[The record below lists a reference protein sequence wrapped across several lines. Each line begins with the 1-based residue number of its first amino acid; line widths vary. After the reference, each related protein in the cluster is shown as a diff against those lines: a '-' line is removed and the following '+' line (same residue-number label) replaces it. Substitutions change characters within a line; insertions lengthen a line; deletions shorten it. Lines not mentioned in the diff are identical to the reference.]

1 MATSSSTKKDSSS
14 SSSSRW
20 HNFSTR
26 ISTSLASA
34 LLEWL
39 LILFLFITA
48 VFSYVITKFASY
60 CKLKAPCLFCSRID
74 HVLGKERNGYYLD
87 LICSFHKS
95 EISSLVYCCKH
106 DKLVNIQGVCETCI
120 LSAATV
126 DKSNAE
132 SSEFLVGDKSVE
144 DESGSVF
151 DQDHPLLGKSER
163 TERTVPGHCSC
174 CSERFALNCYDRN
187 FVFTESRTRS
197 REVDF
202 DVADDGEI
210 ESSLYERISA
220 KKVVSVRDQRV
231 RNDRAD
237 PLSRVGYTELK
248 INSDTESE
256 YEVPLSDDDG
266 VSVPVRRTDDTEEDI
281 RVPLTDDTEEDK
293 RVPCEYVEL
302 PSVDDSNED
311 LTSGKLGTSA
321 SVFEPLLSEPGMQV
335 ENTDICGIKTV
346 AAAVESGNGLTELK
360 WQKIERSAVCPSSSE
375 ATPFNNVPTLS
386 NKTGVPVEVSKE
398 NDDLRT
404 DEEGLTSEQGPSMES
419 EENIKSGNKL
429 KASEEGLEPTI
440 ASSDVGQQ
448 NPNLLD
454 LGDAYKLAVGN
465 RGRQLSGMLAEHWLG
480 KDSSRVNEDL
490 KILMSQFSATRG
502 TDMSFNDI
510 SPRLSINS
518 EEAKSSDVSNSTGMQ
533 ILQKMIS
540 LERNESGLS
549 LDGSIV
555 GEIEGESPVDKLKRQ
570 VDHDRKLMNAL
581 YKELEEERNASAIAA
596 SQALA
601 MITRLQEE
609 KATLHMEALQ
619 HLRMMDE
626 QSEYEMEALQNA
638 NDLLA
643 EKEKEIEDLEAKVEF
658 YRKNFPNETLLENTV
673 EKNSEMKVKDIGL
686 DHSQCTFV
694 ENNGSV
700 PEKSVAENP
709 NIYDK
714 TDILLT
720 SAEEKNIQSV
730 KSSLVEFPDEKLYIS
745 QRLKKLEKQVYFFL
759 NTHHSPDNLPNSE
772 NIGKEVP
779 ENSENLDNNLL
790 TEDSLPSFKLN
801 SDATIDD
808 QSSKKPPVCK
818 QNGEIESS
826 GCSSPVLCE
835 NSDLASTRSV
845 VSDFIERLQALEAD
859 HSFLEHTINLLSEG
873 GEGLK
878 LLQEIADRLQQLRM
892 IGIRERDHPVA

>member
-1 MATSSSTKKDSSS
+1 MATSSSKRDSS

-20 HNFSTR
+20 HKFSTR

-60 CKLKAPCLFCSRID
+60 CKLKTPCLFCSRID
-74 HVLGKERNGYYLD
+74 HVIGKEKRGYYLD
-87 LICSFHKS
+87 LICSYHKS
-95 EISSLVYCCKH
+95 EISSLVYCCEH
-106 DKLVNIQGVCETCI
+106 DNLVNIQGVCETCI
-120 LSAATV
+120 LSTATV
-126 DKSNAE
+126 DKLNAE
-132 SSEFLVGDKSVE
+132 SSKLLVGKSVE
-144 DESGSVF
+144 EESGSMF
-151 DQDHPLLGKSER
+151 DRDPLLDTSER
-163 TERTVPGHCSC
+163 RIAGQCSC
-174 CSERFALNCYDRN
+174 CSEQFVLNCYDKN
-187 FVFTESRTRS
+187 FVFTKSTARS
-197 REVDF
+197 RAVDF
-202 DVADDGEI
+202 DVLDDVEN
-210 ESSLYERISA
+210 SLYEKISA
-220 KKVVSVRDQRV
+220 KPFVSVRDARV
-231 RNDRAD
+231 RNDHAD
-237 PLSRVGYTELK
+237 RLSRVGYTELK
-248 INSDTESE
+248 ISSDTESE

-266 VSVPVRRTDDTEEDI
+266 VSEPVLRRDDAEDDVRVPLTDDTEEDI
-281 RVPLTDDTEEDK
+281 RVPY
-293 RVPCEYVEL
+293 EYVEL

-311 LTSGKLGTSA
+311 LISGKLGTSA

-335 ENTDICGIKTV
+335 ENIDIGDIKTV

-360 WQKIERSAVCPSSSE
+360 WEKIERSAVCPSPSE
-375 ATPFNNVPTLS
+375 ATPFNDVPILS
-386 NKTGVPVEVSKE
+386 SKIGGPVEVSKE
-398 NDDLRT
+398 NYGFRT
-404 DEEGLTSEQGPSMES
+404 DEEGLTSDRGPTMDS
-419 EENIKSGNKL
+419 EENINSGNKL
-429 KASEEGLEPTI
+429 KASEEGSEPTLV
-440 ASSDVGQQ
+440 SSDIGQQ

-480 KDSSRVNEDL
+480 KDSVRVNEDL
-490 KILMSQFSATRG
+490 KILLSQFSATRG

-643 EKEKEIEDLEAKVEF
+643 EKEKEIEELEAKVEF
-658 YRKNFPNETLLENTV
+658 YRKSFPNDMLENTV

-686 DHSQCTFV
+686 DHSQCTFT
-694 ENNGSV
+694 ENNECV

-709 NIYDK
+709 NK
-714 TDILLT
+714 TDILLM
-720 SAEEKNIQSV
+720 EEKNIQSV
-730 KSSLVEFPDEKLYIS
+730 NSSLMEFQDEKLYIS

-759 NTHHSPDNLPNSE
+759 DTHHSQDNLPNSE
-772 NIGKEVP
+772 NIGNEYP
-779 ENSENLDNNLL
+779 ENSEKLDNNLL
-790 TEDSLPSFKLN
+790 KEDSLSSFELN

-808 QSSKKPPVCK
+808 PSSKKPPVCK
-818 QNGEIESS
+818 QNGEIEYS
-826 GCSSPVLCE
+826 GGSSPVLCG

-845 VSDFIERLQALEAD
+845 VSDFIERIQALEAD

-878 LLQEIADRLQQLRM
+878 LLQEIANRLQQLRI

>member
-1 MATSSSTKKDSSS
+1 MATSSSKRDSS

-20 HNFSTR
+20 HSFSTR

-39 LILFLFITA
+39 LILFLFTSA
-48 VFSYVITKFASY
+48 VFSFVITKFASY
-60 CKLKAPCLFCSRID
+60 CKLKPPCLFCSRID
-74 HVLGKERNGYYLD
+74 HVLGKEKNGYYFD
-87 LICSFHKS
+87 LICGYHKS

-106 DKLVNIQGVCETCI
+106 DKLVNIEGVCETCI
-120 LSAATV
+120 LSAA
-126 DKSNAE
+126 NANPE
-132 SSEFLVGDKSVE
+132 SSKLLVE

-151 DQDHPLLGKSER
+151 TSER
-163 TERTVPGHCSC
+163 GHCSC
-174 CSERFALNCYDRN
+174 CSERFVMNCY
-187 FVFTESRTRS
+187 ESRTRS
-197 REVDF
+197 RVVDF
-202 DVADDGEI
+202 DVVDDVEV
-210 ESSLYERISA
+210 EKISA
-220 KKVVSVRDQRV
+220 KSVGDC
-231 RNDRAD
+231 AD

-248 INSDTESE
+248 ISSDTESQ
-256 YEVPLSDDDG
+256 YEVALLDNEG
-266 VSVPVRRTDDTEEDI
+266 V
-281 RVPLTDDTEEDK
+281 
-293 RVPCEYVEL
+293 RVPCQYVEL
-302 PSVDDSNED
+302 CSVDDLNED

-321 SVFEPLLSEPGMQV
+321 SVFEPLLSESRMQV
-335 ENTDICGIKTV
+335 ENIHVDGIKTV
-346 AAAVESGNGLTELK
+346 AAAAVESGNGLTELK
-360 WQKIERSAVCPSSSE
+360 WQKIERSAVCPSPSE
-375 ATPFNNVPTLS
+375 ATPFNDVPTLS
-386 NKTGVPVEVSKE
+386 SKIGVPVEVSKE
-398 NDDLRT
+398 NDDFRN
-404 DEEGLTSEQGPSMES
+404 DEEGLTSKQGPTVDS
-419 EENIKSGNKL
+419 EENINSGNKL
-429 KASEEGLEPTI
+429 IASEGGLESTLV
-440 ASSDVGQQ
+440 SSDIGQQ
-448 NPNLLD
+448 NLNSLD

-465 RGRQLSGMLAEHWLG
+465 RGRQLSGMLAEHWLW

-658 YRKNFPNETLLENTV
+658 YRNNFPNEMLLENTV

-694 ENNGSV
+694 ENNESV

-720 SAEEKNIQSV
+720 SAKEKNIQSV
-730 KSSLVEFPDEKLYIS
+730 KSSIMEFQDEKLYIS

-759 NTHHSPDNLPNSE
+759 NTHHSQDNLPYSENVGNEYPDNSE
-772 NIGKEVP
+772 K
-779 ENSENLDNNLL
+779 LDNNLL
-790 TEDSLPSFKLN
+790 TEDSLLSFKLN

-808 QSSKKPPVCK
+808 PSSKKLPVCK
-818 QNGEIESS
+818 QNGETEYS
-826 GCSSPVLCE
+826 GGCSPVLFE
-835 NSDLASTRSV
+835 NNDLASTRSV
-845 VSDFIERLQALEAD
+845 VSDFMERLQALEAD
-859 HSFLEHTINLLSEG
+859 HSFLEHTISLLSEG
-873 GEGLK
+873 GEGIK
-878 LLQEIADRLQQLRM
+878 LLHEIADRLQQLRK

>member
-1 MATSSSTKKDSSS
+1 MATSSSKRDSSS

-39 LILFLFITA
+39 LILFLFTSA

-74 HVLGKERNGYYLD
+74 HVLG
-87 LICSFHKS
+87 
-95 EISSLVYCCKH
+95 
-106 DKLVNIQGVCETCI
+106 VCETCI
-120 LSAATV
+120 LSAA
-126 DKSNAE
+126 NANPE
-132 SSEFLVGDKSVE
+132 SSKLLVE

-151 DQDHPLLGKSER
+151 TSER
-163 TERTVPGHCSC
+163 GHCSC
-174 CSERFALNCYDRN
+174 CSERFVMNCY
-187 FVFTESRTRS
+187 ESRTRS
-197 REVDF
+197 RVVDF
-202 DVADDGEI
+202 DVVDDVEV
-210 ESSLYERISA
+210 EKISA
-220 KKVVSVRDQRV
+220 KSVGDC
-231 RNDRAD
+231 AD

-248 INSDTESE
+248 ISSDTESQ
-256 YEVPLSDDDG
+256 YEVALLDNEG
-266 VSVPVRRTDDTEEDI
+266 VSVPVHGRDDTEED
-281 RVPLTDDTEEDK
+281 V

-302 PSVDDSNED
+302 CSVDDSNED

-321 SVFEPLLSEPGMQV
+321 SVFEPLLSESRMQV
-335 ENTDICGIKTV
+335 ENIHVDGIKT
-346 AAAVESGNGLTELK
+346 AAAAAESGNGLTELK
-360 WQKIERSAVCPSSSE
+360 WQKIERSAVCPSPSE
-375 ATPFNNVPTLS
+375 ATPFNDVPTLS
-386 NKTGVPVEVSKE
+386 SKIGVPVEVSKE
-398 NDDLRT
+398 NDDFRN
-404 DEEGLTSEQGPSMES
+404 DEEGLTSKQGPTVDS
-419 EENIKSGNKL
+419 EENINSGNKL
-429 KASEEGLEPTI
+429 IASEGGLESTLV
-440 ASSDVGQQ
+440 SSDIGQQ
-448 NPNLLD
+448 NLNSLD

-465 RGRQLSGMLAEHWLG
+465 RGRQLSGMLAEHWLW

-502 TDMSFNDI
+502 TDMSFSDI

-658 YRKNFPNETLLENTV
+658 YRNNFPNEMLLENTV

-694 ENNGSV
+694 ENNESV
-700 PEKSVAENP
+700 PEKPVAENP

-720 SAEEKNIQSV
+720 SAKEKNIQSV
-730 KSSLVEFPDEKLYIS
+730 KSSIMEFQDEKLYIS

-759 NTHHSPDNLPNSE
+759 NTHHSQDNLPYSE
-772 NIGKEVP
+772 NVGNEYP
-779 ENSENLDNNLL
+779 ENSEKLDNNLL
-790 TEDSLPSFKLN
+790 TEDSLLSFKLN

-808 QSSKKPPVCK
+808 PSSKKLPVCK
-818 QNGEIESS
+818 QNGETEYS
-826 GCSSPVLCE
+826 GGCSPVLFE
-835 NSDLASTRSV
+835 NNDLASTRSV
-845 VSDFIERLQALEAD
+845 VSDFMERLQALEAD
-859 HSFLEHTINLLSEG
+859 HSFLEHTISLLSEG
-873 GEGLK
+873 GEGIK
-878 LLQEIADRLQQLRM
+878 LLHEIADRLQQLRK

>member
-1 MATSSSTKKDSSS
+1 MKRDS

-26 ISTSLASA
+26 ISTCLASA

-60 CKLKAPCLFCSRID
+60 CKLKTPCLFCSRID
-74 HVLGKERNGYYLD
+74 HVLGKEKRGYYLD

-106 DKLVNIQGVCETCI
+106 DKLVDIQGVCETCI
-120 LSAATV
+120 LSTATI
-126 DKSNAE
+126 DNSNAE
-132 SSEFLVGDKSVE
+132 SSKLLVGESVE
-144 DESGSVF
+144 EESGSMF
-151 DQDHPLLGKSER
+151 DRDPLLGTSDR
-163 TERTVPGHCSC
+163 RIDGHCSC
-174 CSERFALNCYDRN
+174 CSERFVLNCYDKN
-187 FVFTESRTRS
+187 FVFTESTTRS
-197 REVDF
+197 RAVDF
-202 DVADDGEI
+202 DVLDDVEN
-210 ESSLYERISA
+210 SLCEKRSA
-220 KKVVSVRDQRV
+220 KPVVSVRDARV
-231 RNDRAD
+231 RNDHVDR
-237 PLSRVGYTELK
+237 LSRVGYTELK

-256 YEVPLSDDDG
+256 YEVPLSDDDD
-266 VSVPVRRTDDTEEDI
+266 VSVPVHRTDDAEEDI
-281 RVPLTDDTEEDK
+281 RVPLTNDTEEDT

-311 LTSGKLGTSA
+311 LTPGKLGTSA
-321 SVFEPLLSEPGMQV
+321 SVFEPLLSEPRMQV
-335 ENTDICGIKTV
+335 ENIDIGGIKTV
-346 AAAVESGNGLTELK
+346 AAAVESGDGLTELK
-360 WQKIERSAVCPSSSE
+360 WQKIERSAVCPSPSE
-375 ATPFNNVPTLS
+375 ATPFNDVPTLS
-386 NKTGVPVEVSKE
+386 NKTRMPVEVSKE
-398 NDDLRT
+398 IYDFRT
-404 DEEGLTSEQGPSMES
+404 DEEGLTSEQGPIMDR
-419 EENIKSGNKL
+419 EENINSGNKL
-429 KASEEGLEPTI
+429 KASEEVSEPSLV
-440 ASSDVGQQ
+440 SSDIGQQ

-490 KILMSQFSATRG
+490 KILLSQFSATRG

-643 EKEKEIEDLEAKVEF
+643 EKEKEIEELEAKVEF
-658 YRKNFPNETLLENTV
+658 YRKSFPNEMLLENTV

-686 DHSQCTFV
+686 DHSQCTFT
-694 ENNGSV
+694 ENSESV

-709 NIYDK
+709 NK
-714 TDILLT
+714 TDILLA
-720 SAEEKNIQSV
+720 SLEEKNIQSV
-730 KSSLVEFPDEKLYIS
+730 NSSLIEFQDEKLYIS

-759 NTHHSPDNLPNSE
+759 NTHHSQDNLQNSE
-772 NIGKEVP
+772 NIGNKYP
-779 ENSENLDNNLL
+779 GNSEKFDNNLP
-790 TEDSLPSFKLN
+790 TEDSLSSFKLS
-801 SDATIDD
+801 SDTMIDD
-808 QSSKKPPVCK
+808 PSSKKPPVCK
-818 QNGEIESS
+818 QNGEIEYSEGSS
-826 GCSSPVLCE
+826 AVLCG
-835 NSDLASTRSV
+835 NSDLSSTRNV

-859 HSFLEHTINLLSEG
+859 HSFLEHSINLLSEG

-878 LLQEIADRLQQLRM
+878 LLQEIANRLQQLRI
-892 IGIRERDHPVA
+892 IGIRERDHPVASRCI